1 MAKKFLTHIDL
12 SGNQLIKASFEKLST
27 DPGTNLFS
35 GRMYYNTVSKAIKI
49 YDGSTWVGI
58 GEIVSIEGTTNEVTV
73 SVVDG
78 VATIGLPTNIHVNV
92 TGDLTGNASSAT
104 NADYATN
111 AGSASYADTAGSATN
126 ADYATSAGS
135 ATNAD
140 YATSAGS
147 ATNADYATSAGNA
160 TTADSA
166 TTAGTASAVSPNSVT
181 LGSDTVGD
189 YVSGV
194 SAGTGISVSGSG
206 GEGSTV
212 TVTNDDK
219 GSDQSIFKTVYS
231 DSGDFSASTNSD
243 SFSILG
249 GTGISTSASGTT
261 LTVDND
267 GVTEISGT
275 VDQIAVDV
283 STGSVTLSL
292 PSAVTFPGTVTL
304 NADPSADLQAAT
316 KQYVD
321 AKVNG
326 LTWKQAA
333 NVIAASNVPLTGSTP
348 LSVDSHTLD
357 DGYRVVLTNQTT
369 DAENG
374 IYNLSISSGSYTL
387 TRSADADTYTE
398 LIGASIFI
406 EEGTLY
412 GKTSWVQANH
422 YITSF
427 AGQDWYQ
434 VSGQGTY
441 TAGDGLSLIGG
452 EFAVKTATSGG
463 LMFNGSGELEVDG
476 YYVTTNSGTQTLYD
490 KTLYTPKILGPVYVQ
505 SGGGAG
511 GLNNTITANNSTAVL
526 EIGSGYGVAINATGD
541 VIITP
546 TGSAKIGSD
555 VITTNTASQ
564 TLTNKTIASPVITG
578 DGVVFEGATVNTY
591 QTTLA
596 VTDPTADRTIT
607 LPNATGTVALTSDL
621 TGLTHKVSANVGNGS
636 NTSFALSHN
645 LGTRD
650 VQVQVFD
657 NGTYDTVECD
667 VVRTDVDTVTVSF
680 AVAPTSNAYRVVI
693 VG

>member
-369 DAENG
+369 DTENG

-621 TGLTHKVSANVGNGS
+621 TGLTHKLSANVGNGS

>member
-35 GRMYYNTVSKAIKI
+35 GRMYYNTTSKAIKI

-78 VATIGLPTNIHVNV
+78 VATIGLPTNIHVDV

-166 TTAGTASAVSPNSVT
+166 TTAGTANSVAANSVN

-189 YVSGV
+189 YVAGV
-194 SAGTGISVSGSG
+194 SAGTGISISGSG
-206 GEGSTV
+206 GEGSSV

-219 GSDQSIFKTVYS
+219 GSDQSIFKTISS
-231 DSGDFSASTNSD
+231 DSGSVAASTNSD
-243 SFSILG
+243 TVTIAG
-249 GTGISTSASGTT
+249 GTGIGTSASGSTI
-261 LTVDND
+261 TVTNN
-267 GVTEISGT
+267 GVTSISGT
-275 VDQIAVDV
+275 SDEISVDT

-292 PSAVTFPGTVTL
+292 PNAVTFPGTVTL
-304 NADPSADLQAAT
+304 NQDPSTDLQAAT

-326 LTWKQAA
+326 LTWKAAA
-333 NVIAASNVPLTGSTP
+333 NLLWDDSAATLTGS
-348 LSVDSHTLD
+348 SGTLVID
-357 DGYRVVLTNQTT
+357 GHSALTSSNNGYRIL
-369 DAENG
+369 
-374 IYNLSISSGSYTL
+374 ISSGTNAGIWEYNDDTTDWTL
-387 TRSADADTYTE
+387 TRTADADVYTE

-427 AGQDWYQ
+427 AGQNWYQ

-463 LMFNGSGELEVDG
+463 IIFNGSAELEIDNS
-476 YYVTTNSGTQTLYD
+476 YVTTNSGTQTLYD
-490 KTLYTPKILGPVYVQ
+490 KTLYTPKVLGPIYVQ

-564 TLTNKTIASPVITG
+564 TLTNKTPVITG

-596 VTDPTADRTIT
+596 VVDPTADRTIT

-621 TGLTHKVSANVGNGS
+621 TGMPTKVSANVGNGS

-645 LGTRD
+645 LNTRD
-650 VQVQVFD
+650 VQVQVYD